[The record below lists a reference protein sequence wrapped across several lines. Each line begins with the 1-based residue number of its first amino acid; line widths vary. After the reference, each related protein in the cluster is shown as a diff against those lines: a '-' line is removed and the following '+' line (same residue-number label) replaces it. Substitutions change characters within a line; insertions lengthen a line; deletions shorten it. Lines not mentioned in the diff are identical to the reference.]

1 MNVFLLTDVEGLPGI
16 DAITCMDR
24 DSEAYAR
31 TRRLLTDTVN
41 LAASV
46 CRDCGAE
53 AIWYLDGHA
62 GGGNIL
68 SDQVVPYARQIT
80 LAGWQELIRT
90 GQIDCQLELGCHAR
104 AGTVGGFLDHT
115 FNSRRY
121 FRLTVNGREFSELAV
136 HAAFCGAFGVP
147 VVFCSG
153 DETACRQA
161 QEYVPAIVTA
171 PVKQA
176 AERNVCTLYG
186 DPTAI
191 LTAGISQALQTYQAI
206 PPMKLSLPA
215 EIVLTYYRTDYCEE
229 ALASAGDE
237 AVRIDARTLK
247 KTVTAIT
254 RYEDLKF

>member
-16 DAITCMDR
+16 DSIDCMDR
-24 DSEAYAR
+24 ESEAYAR
-31 TRRLLTDTVN
+31 TRRQLTDTVN
-41 LAASV
+41 LAVSV
-46 CRDCGAE
+46 CRDRGAE
-53 AIWYLDGHA
+53 NIWYLDGHA

-68 SDQVVPYARQIT
+68 ADEVVPYARQVD

-121 FRLTVNGREFSELAV
+121 FCLTVNGREFSELAV
-136 HAAFCGAFGVP
+136 HAAFCGAFCVP

-161 QEYVPAIVTA
+161 GEYVPGIITA
-171 PVKQA
+171 PIKQA
-176 AERNVCTLYG
+176 SERNVCTLY
-186 DPTAI
+186 DQPFERIAS
-191 LTAGISQALQTYQAI
+191 GIRQALEAYKTI
-206 PPMKLSLPA
+206 PPMRLSLPA

-229 ALASAGDE
+229 AFAQAGPD
-237 AVRIDARTLK
+237 VSRVDARTLK
-247 KTVTAIT
+247 KTVTAIHS
-254 RYEDLKF
+254 YDDLRF

>member
-1 MNVFLLTDVEGLPGI
+1 MNVFILTDVEGLPEI
-16 DAITCMDR
+16 DSIDCMDR
-24 DSEAYAR
+24 ESEAYAR
-31 TRRLLTDTVN
+31 TRRQLTDTVN

-53 AIWYLDGHA
+53 RIWYLDGHA

-68 SDQVVPYARQIT
+68 AEEVVSFARQVD

-121 FRLTVNGREFSELAV
+121 FSLTVNGREFSELAV

-147 VVFCSG
+147 IVFCSG

-161 QEYVPAIVTA
+161 HEYVPDIVTA
-171 PVKQA
+171 PIKQA
-176 AERNVCTLYG
+176 AERNVCTLY
-186 DPTAI
+186 DQPFERIAD
-191 LTAGISQALQTYQAI
+191 GIRQALSAHKTI
-206 PPMKLSLPA
+206 PPMVLPLPI
-215 EIVLTYYRTDYCEE
+215 EIKLTYYRTDYCEE
-229 ALASAGDE
+229 ALARAENG
-237 AVRIDARTLK
+237 VLRVDARTLK
-247 KTVTAIT
+247 KTVTKI
-254 RYEDLKF
+254 RCYDDLRF